1 MVIVRPT
8 TLMAAIGGAFPAR
21 HELAMF
27 GIQIVS
33 KGKVEW
39 AKKAAWFRNVPYTA
53 IYPHEGQIETRIQFG
68 TLAKEA
74 ASMSVDAVAAA
85 CGGQVYDRA
94 RNLVLCNGMVLPK
107 VAAYIM
113 AKMKGFRAPARLE
126 PSQYPSKHRRTFHT
140 IEELQRM
147 QRYSAYQGVATI
159 TA

>member
-1 MVIVRPT
+1 MVIARPT
-8 TLMAAIGGAFPAR
+8 TVMAMVGGVFPAR
-21 HELAMF
+21 HELAMY
-27 GIQIVS
+27 GMQIVS
-33 KGKVEW
+33 KGRVEW

-68 TLAKEA
+68 VYAKEA

-113 AKMKGFRAPARLE
+113 AKMKGFRAPGRLE
-126 PSQYPSKHRRTFHT
+126 PAQYPSRHRRTFHT
-140 IEELQRM
+140 IEELQNM
-147 QRYSAYQGVATI
+147 LKYSAYQGVATI